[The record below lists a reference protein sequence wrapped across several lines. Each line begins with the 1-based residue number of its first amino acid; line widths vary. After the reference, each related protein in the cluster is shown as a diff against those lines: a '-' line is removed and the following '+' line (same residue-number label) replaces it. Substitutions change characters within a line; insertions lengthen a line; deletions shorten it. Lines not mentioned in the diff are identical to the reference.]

1 MEKYSPLVFDQRIG
15 RSVSTFQRWDREGV
29 LEAHR
34 SPANRRHYAHDDY
47 LTVIKQKP
55 KASPGSWATY
65 GYPAQLRSW
74 I

>member
-1 MEKYSPLVFDQRIG
+1 MVYQEIWGMVGLHYAIRALMC
-15 RSVSTFQRWDREGV
+15 
-29 LEAHR
+29 EAAETIKAD
-34 SPANRRHYAHDDY
+34 PANRRHYAHDDY